1 MLAILLCMLDAGQGK
16 RKAKKSNTVTFNAR
30 RAEVPISARCRPD
43 IEVNADCRSCS
54 NGMLYDALHF
64 PRNRIKISMIRVCL
78 LLIV

>member
-1 MLAILLCMLDAGQGK
+1 MS
-16 RKAKKSNTVTFNAR
+16 KAVTYDTR
-30 RAEVPISARCRPD
+30 RAEVPIPARCRPD

-64 PRNRIKISMIRVCL
+64 SRNRIKISMIRVYL